1 MVCRARGARQP
12 LFRRSQF
19 HAGAALT
26 ARKALDASALARA
39 ARTSGRTVAAT
50 NKCLAQSNKPRT
62 RGKATKKRESRL
74 LRRCDPSSENETK
87 EKKSSREARF
97 RLRPD
102 KHKKTSIMKFVSSDI
117 YSEDYRKRRSAFL
130 KELIASTSN
139 VSVRA
144 KEFRRWI
151 DENSNCS
158 DNEKV

>member
-1 MVCRARGARQP
+1 VVCRARGARQP

-74 LRRCDPSSENETK
+74 LRRCDPSSENETQ
-87 EKKSSREARF
+87 
-97 RLRPD
+97 
-102 KHKKTSIMKFVSSDI
+102 
-117 YSEDYRKRRSAFL
+117 
-130 KELIASTSN
+130 
-139 VSVRA
+139 A
-144 KEFRRWI
+144 KEIISRGALSFATKQTQKGI
-151 DENSNCS
+151 DREIRFIRHLFGGLQ
-158 DNEKV
+158 ETP

>member
-1 MVCRARGARQP
+1 MIGTKQQA
-12 LFRRSQF
+12 
-19 HAGAALT
+19 
-26 ARKALDASALARA
+26 
-39 ARTSGRTVAAT
+39 
-50 NKCLAQSNKPRT
+50 RT

-102 KHKKTSIMKFVSSDI
+102 KHKKASIMKFVSSDI

-151 DENSNCS
+151 DENSHCS

>member
-1 MVCRARGARQP
+1 MI
-12 LFRRSQF
+12 RR
-19 HAGAALT
+19 LKM
-26 ARKALDASALARA
+26 R
-39 ARTSGRTVAAT
+39 
-50 NKCLAQSNKPRT
+50 P
-62 RGKATKKRESRL
+62 
-74 LRRCDPSSENETK
+74 K
-87 EKKSSREARF
+87 EKKSSRQARF

-102 KHKKTSIMKFVSSDI
+102 KHKKGSIVKFVSSDI

-158 DNEKV
+158 DNDKV

>member
-1 MVCRARGARQP
+1 M
-12 LFRRSQF
+12 
-19 HAGAALT
+19 
-26 ARKALDASALARA
+26 
-39 ARTSGRTVAAT
+39 
-50 NKCLAQSNKPRT
+50 KP
-62 RGKATKKRESRL
+62 
-74 LRRCDPSSENETK
+74 K
-87 EKKSSREARF
+87 EKKSSREARS
-97 RLRPD
+97 RLRPN
-102 KHKKTSIMKFVSSDI
+102 KHPKASIMKFVSSDT